1 MLNRRIAALA
11 LIGGLSLAVSAQA
24 WNWGLSE
31 RVKGS
36 GEIGTEVRDLGAFD
50 GISLAGSFKVVVRQ
64 GAGTSLEV
72 KADKNLLP
80 LIETRVVESSKGRT
94 LEIAPKK
101 GYNLSSRTPPQITLE
116 VAQLRKIAV
125 AGSGDIRVEAMK
137 TPSVDIS
144 IAGSGDV
151 DLVDMTSDRLGLQ
164 VSGSGDVKARGRTGS
179 LSLSVAGSGDVHARE
194 LQADEVR
201 ASIAGSGNA
210 TVHAV
215 KTLKISIAGSGD
227 IAYLGSPQVSSSIA
241 GHGHITKL
249 N

>member
-1 MLNRRIAALA
+1 MLNRRIASLA
-11 LIGGLSLAVSAQA
+11 LIASLGLSAGAQA
-24 WNWGLSE
+24 WTFGISE

-36 GEIGTEVRDLGAFD
+36 GEAATETRDLGAFD
-50 GISLAGSFKVVVRQ
+50 GISLAGSFKVTVRQ
-64 GAGTSLEV
+64 GPNSQFEL
-72 KADKNLLP
+72 KADKNILP

-94 LEIAPKK
+94 LEISPKK
-101 GYNLSSRTPPQITLE
+101 GYSWSSKTEPQITVE

-125 AGSGDIRVEAMK
+125 AGSGDVRVEAMK
-137 TPSVDIS
+137 TPNVDIS

-151 DLVDMTSDRLGLQ
+151 DLVDLNSERLGLQ

-194 LQADEVR
+194 LQAEEVR
-201 ASIAGSGNA
+201 ASIAGSGSA

-215 KTLKISIAGSGD
+215 KTLKVSIAGSGD
-227 IAYLGSPQVSSSIA
+227 IAYLGSPQLSTSIA
-241 GHGHITKL
+241 GHGNITKL

>member
-11 LIGGLSLAVSAQA
+11 LIGSLSFTAGAQA
-24 WNWGLSE
+24 WSWGISE

-36 GEIGTEVRDLGAFD
+36 GEISTETRDLGAFD
-50 GISLAGSFKVVVRQ
+50 SISLSGSFKVTVRQ
-64 GAGTSLEV
+64 GPSSQMEL

-80 LIETRVVESSKGRT
+80 LIETRIVESSKGRT
-94 LEIAPKK
+94 LEISPKK
-101 GYNLSSRTPPQITLE
+101 GYSFSSKTEPQITLE
-116 VAQLRKIAV
+116 VAQLRKIAI

-201 ASIAGSGNA
+201 ASIAGSGSA

-215 KTLKISIAGSGD
+215 KILKISIAGSGD
-227 IAYLGSPQVSSSIA
+227 IAYLGSPQVSSSVA
-241 GHGHITKL
+241 GHGNISKL